1 MLNIYKSASLIKHFF
16 VFFALF
22 FIALV
27 EVSAQTQVNI
37 SLILAPNPPSP
48 RPLEWYNSPNSLSII
63 IAPKIPTFKATGCK
77 VRAKLTRKSPNE
89 REIFYS
95 KYGDGRPI
103 NVGFGKITF
112 SPKELF
118 LSSAFEGLS
127 LNNVN
132 LASAGSLLPG
142 TYEIC
147 MEIYDQQNRLIGK
160 SPCVT
165 FTISDVQPPI
175 LISPYNDREINE
187 SEISSLNFQ
196 WSAITPKPSDENSFN
211 YKLEIYELH
220 KGLTDLANIA
230 KGPVEIITTN
240 GMITSAFWQNA
251 AQKLNQFKNIDSS
264 TKVYNYAWRVKAI
277 KSDDEQ
283 AIGTGNGYSALGKFK
298 INTGSQFPVIMIP
311 PIVQRRTTPAPVPS
325 RPTNRTPVRQT
336 TPISGRPPVRGGT
349 TPIATVTSSNK
360 NEPILKLPK
369 DNSSIELTN
378 QSEESNEVVFSWGSV
393 TPNEAGVKYTLYV
406 YSQSNGESIAAAIR
420 KKPILTKDIQGNKLN
435 YTWRS
440 IESKSVNL
448 LWRVKATKNGV
459 GVGRKPGENKGFSD
473 VFSLKIKGAPK
484 AVDKEAEP
492 KTPNDRNVVSFK
504 DLQEGYVFEWT
515 PGKTNNNEP
524 GINYEIEITEK
535 RGRGQDTIIKKETNI
550 TTNEFKWVFVPKYDA
565 QYTWKIKTKNKSN
578 NLIGVK
584 EGNNKGISEIKTFS
598 IKSEAKEDSIVIVD
612 CDKNVKVI
620 KFNVV
625 NTPGN
630 IDFTGK
636 YIKVNTFN
644 MLVTEISKTSNRS
657 GLYTLSGKGSIT
669 VPWLLTPIHVEFE
682 NIGVA
687 GSNKTMTSG
696 NIYAIQ
702 DIDTR
707 GDFPSFLKASNN
719 SKVTKAQAKKLRDN
733 LFKNKDAK
741 IVSGQSLDNNLL
753 KAGGNDI
760 PKLPL
765 GMNNVLGYTLAIT
778 EMSFSALENKLV
790 CIAVLPYAKE
800 TAEDVIAFAA
810 ADIQFDQSSPSK
822 AGGKLVL
829 LEDFNIVDP
838 AEESYGITLLAKDG
852 KDFSTYIEWDCK
864 GFKNLKVAV
873 DVSLPRKWLIPTIEN
888 ENIQPDTT
896 AKVKARAI
904 ADITN
909 LNDWLLT
916 LKLGSCEIVGLEG
929 SELEIEAIVI
939 DNSDKKNPEGI
950 KFPKEFTGAKDDK
963 FRGFY
968 IQSAKMVLP
977 KFFNKSTDTT
987 GIQIAVDNFIIGK
1000 TGLSGSIAVGSKE
1013 NPIINL
1019 ASGTLGDFQA
1029 SLEKVEIN
1037 ILNKSI
1043 KKAEVSGRLL
1053 LPISQA
1059 GTNEANTLAYTASW
1073 NDGTKKKGSSV
1084 LLEIKPGGEKG
1095 LSADLFGGAVLSLDN
1110 TSIISMEY
1118 TKGKT
1123 KKSKGTVI
1131 SIVNLNGNININK
1144 RLLDKIDA
1152 NLTMT
1157 FANLGFTYNN
1167 SNPKVKNFT
1176 FNKASF
1182 GFASPQ
1188 KKVGGFNATL
1198 TKVELTDNPTT
1209 PQGYLASVILSFD
1222 VNLNLGANFSGTT
1235 NLSLIGG
1242 IKKENNQY
1250 KPGFIDAKINTISVD
1265 ASVAAVALKGTF
1277 TFYSNDPVYG
1287 QGFKGEAAA
1296 VFEKVGAITA
1306 AVQFGSVLSPTTN
1319 QNYNYWFAEAKLILK
1334 KPIPIVNPIGL
1345 KGAGIG
1351 AWYHM
1356 STSGTGS
1363 VSAEDANKT
1372 EDVKGT
1378 NSGME
1383 FKPDDKN
1390 LFGFRI
1396 SGVFVT
1402 TSSERGFNGDLV
1414 FSASFTKSDGIEK
1427 LGVTG
1432 EGYVGAALNDRDKAL
1447 VKGTLDASYDF
1458 TKDYLNVK
1466 VAVSIK
1472 YPPVSPLNVYMLKT
1486 VGDAEF
1492 ILTVDGQK
1500 KINNEPA
1507 WSLTIGT
1514 PKKPNQIL
1522 YYQVFNLWFY
1532 MRMGNDLTPTDFN
1545 DLTKAGLALVS
1556 PTLKPEPVADASSSG
1571 KGFDFGFGFNQAGSI
1586 NFGPFGGSFTVGGEM
1601 NLSLMKY
1608 DAANGCVTDKMDY
1621 WYARGGAAAYANA
1634 NVNFMGLGFNLGA
1647 GALMQGGAP
1656 DPLWVKG
1663 KVAGRVSVKIF
1674 VLTIGFNANVGFTY
1688 GTPCRPQKSIAGAG
1702 GVGVSNQ
1709 LELESID
1716 DLDVDGLI
1724 EPIDFLY
1731 HSSGAVDKLTPIRFV
1746 SIFDVSFTKD
1756 NTSEHKTFSID
1767 VMEGEVK
1774 VTKTYKV
1781 LVDWHFKACQ
1791 NGVYLNGGWSQTS
1804 FYSQKYTSGNN
1815 TWYEIAL
1822 SYQDGHPRNLLGH
1835 NECYQTQLTA
1845 TLWELKNN
1853 VWVVA
1858 KNSKGIEISKRPKE
1872 EIFTTHSK

>member
-1 MLNIYKSASLIKHFF
+1 MSFNFYKKNRVLKLWIISI
-16 VFFALF
+16 ALF
-22 FIALV
+22 FIPFSELY
-27 EVSAQTQVNI
+27 SQVVT
-37 SLILAPNPPSP
+37 LTVLLTPNPPP
-48 RPLEWYNSPNSLSII
+48 ARPTEWLNAPYPLSLTIINNGQFPIQNARVRATLKNITTKKKIIETSQSNAKSIFVNKGLNTFYSNSL
-63 IAPKIPTFKATGCK
+63 FTG
-77 VRAKLTRKSPNE
+77 
-89 REIFYS
+89 
-95 KYGDGRPI
+95 
-103 NVGFGKITF
+103 
-112 SPKELF
+112 
-118 LSSAFEGLS
+118 FEGTS
-127 LNNVN
+127 LTDFN
-132 LASAGSLLPG
+132 LTNGGSLLPG

-147 MEIYDQQNRLIGK
+147 MELFDSQNKLIG
-160 SPCVT
+160 SAACQQ
-165 FTISDVQPPI
+165 FTITDNQPPV
-175 LISPYNDREINE
+175 LTSPSNNESKSVSQNLAKIFQWLPVTPSTNVDYKIQIFEINKGE
-187 SEISSLNFQ
+187 NLMAAIGRGPIETKIINRSTQFIWENAQQKINQRINSNGSETSFKYFWRVQAISSVDQ
-196 WSAITPKPSDENSFN
+196 TPVGTNSGFSENRYF
-211 YKLEIYELH
+211 I
-220 KGLTDLANIA
+220 
-230 KGPVEIITTN
+230 VTT
-240 GMITSAFWQNA
+240 S
-251 AQKLNQFKNIDSS
+251 
-264 TKVYNYAWRVKAI
+264 
-277 KSDDEQ
+277 E
-283 AIGTGNGYSALGKFK
+283 
-298 INTGSQFPVIMIP
+298 NTQVVVTPTTTTVNP
-311 PIVQRRTTPAPVPS
+311 TNPTTPVN
-325 RPTNRTPVRQT
+325 PTDRTPVLQSN
-336 TPISGRPPVRGGT
+336 PVSGRPPVSGGT
-349 TPIATVTSSNK
+349 TPTTTATPGSYD
-360 NEPILKLPK
+360 EPILSLPNNN
-369 DNSSIELTN
+369 DRIEPTD
-378 QSEESNEVVFSWGSV
+378 EIEFTWKAV
-393 TPNEAGVKYTLYV
+393 TPTLIGVKYKLYV
-406 YSQSNGESIAAAIR
+406 YLLKPGQSKEECIKNQPIFEKDVNGSL
-420 KKPILTKDIQGNKLN
+420 K
-435 YTWRS
+435 YTWRPDS
-440 IESKSVNL
+440 NYTADLTYI
-448 LWRVKATKNGV
+448 WRVKATKNGNAV
-459 GVGRKPGENKGFSD
+459 GKRLNENKGLSASFT
-473 VFSLKIKGAPK
+473 FTLKGIPK
-484 AVDKEAEP
+484 VVDKEAEP
-492 KTPNDRNVVSFK
+492 KTPNDKEVLSFNNLK
-504 DLQEGYVFEWT
+504 EGYVFEWT
-515 PGKTNNNEP
+515 PGSTNNNEP
-524 GINYEIEITEK
+524 GIKYEIEITEK
-535 RGRGQDTIIKKETNI
+535 RDRRDTIIKKVDNI

-565 QYTWKIKTKNKSN
+565 QYTWKIKTKDKNN

-584 EGNNKGISEIKTFS
+584 EGNNKGISDIRSFN
-598 IKSEAKEDSIVIVD
+598 IKSEPKEDSIVIID

-625 NTPGN
+625 NKPGN
-630 IDFTGK
+630 IDFRGK

-644 MLVTEISKTSNRS
+644 MLVTELSRTTNSN
-657 GLYTLSGKGSIT
+657 GLYTLSGKGAIT

-702 DIDTR
+702 DLETK
-707 GDFPSFLKASNN
+707 GDIPSFLKTNEN
-719 SKVTKAQAKKLRDN
+719 KKVSKAQAKKLRETLIN
-733 LFKNKDAK
+733 NKDKK

-753 KAGGNDI
+753 KAADNDI

-778 EMSFSALENKLV
+778 EMSFGAAENKLV

-810 ADIQFDQSSPSK
+810 SDIQFDQSSPSK

-888 ENIQPDTT
+888 ENTQPDTT

-1019 ASGTLGDFQA
+1019 TTGTLGDFQA

-1084 LLEIKPGGEKG
+1084 LLEIKPGGEQG

-1157 FANLGFTYNN
+1157 FTNLGFTYNN

-1198 TKVELTDNPTT
+1198 TNVEITDNPTT

-1265 ASVAAVALKGTF
+1265 ATVAAVALKGTF

-1414 FSASFTKSDGIEK
+1414 FSASFTKTDGIEK
-1427 LGVTG
+1427 ISLTG

-1634 NVNFMGLGFNLGA
+1634 NVNFMGLGFNLAA

-1674 VLTIGFNANVGFTY
+1674 VITIGFNANVGFTY
-1688 GTPCRPQKSIAGAG
+1688 GTPCRPQKSIAGAA
-1702 GVGVSNQ
+1702 GVGDTGR

-1716 DLDVDGLI
+1716 DIDVDGLI

-1756 NTSEHKTFSID
+1756 NSTEHKTFSID

-1791 NGVYLNGGWSQTS
+1791 NGIYLNGGWSQTS
-1804 FYSQKYTSGNN
+1804 FYSQKNTSGNN

-1822 SYQDGHPRNLLGH
+1822 SYKDGNPRNLLGH
-1835 NECYQTQLTA
+1835 NQCYQTQLTA

-1858 KNSKGIEISKRPKE
+1858 KNSKGIEIRKRPNE
-1872 EIFTTHSK
+1872 EIFTTHSN

>member
-1 MLNIYKSASLIKHFF
+1 MMLFNFYKKNRYLKLWIISI
-16 VFFALF
+16 ALF
-22 FIALV
+22 FIPFSELY
-27 EVSAQTQVNI
+27 SQVTM
-37 SLILAPNPPSP
+37 SVLLAPNPPP
-48 RPLEWYNSPNSLSII
+48 ARPTEWLKAPYPLYLTITNTGANIIQNAYVTAILKNKTTNKTVIETDLTNAKFILVKRGLSTFNSNSLFSS
-63 IAPKIPTFKATGCK
+63 FTG
-77 VRAKLTRKSPNE
+77 T
-89 REIFYS
+89 
-95 KYGDGRPI
+95 
-103 NVGFGKITF
+103 
-112 SPKELF
+112 
-118 LSSAFEGLS
+118 S
-127 LNNVN
+127 LNDFN
-132 LASAGSLLPG
+132 LTNGGSLLPG

-147 MEIYDQQNRLIGK
+147 MKLFNSQNTQIGSAACQQ
-160 SPCVT
+160 
-165 FTISDVQPPI
+165 FTITGVQPPV
-175 LISPYNDREINE
+175 LTS
-187 SEISSLNFQ
+187 
-196 WSAITPKPSDENSFN
+196 PSDNEVISVSQALAKIFN
-211 YKLEIYELH
+211 WL
-220 KGLTDLANIA
+220 
-230 KGPVEIITTN
+230 PVTP
-240 GMITSAFWQNA
+240 A
-251 AQKLNQFKNIDSS
+251 KNIDYKFEIFEINSNQNVIGVIANGPFETKIVKGSTQFIWNNAQQKINQRMNLNSS
-264 TKVYNYAWRVKAI
+264 ETSFKYFWRV
-277 KSDDEQ
+277 Q
-283 AIGTGNGYSALGKFK
+283 AIRSVDQTSVGMNDGFSEIRYFTVKTSGNTPAVV
-298 INTGSQFPVIMIP
+298 TPTPTTVTPTIP
-311 PIVQRRTTPAPVPS
+311 TTPEIPV
-325 RPTNRTPVRQT
+325 NRTPVLQS
-336 TPISGRPPVRGGT
+336 TPVSSRPPVGNQQTPVT
-349 TPIATVTSSNK
+349 TTTSNH
-360 NEPILKLPK
+360 NEPVLSLPT
-369 DNSSIELTN
+369 NNVTIEPTN
-378 QSEESNEVVFSWGSV
+378 EIEFKWGPV
-393 TPNEAGVKYTLYV
+393 TPALSGVKYTLYV
-406 YSQSNGESIAAAIR
+406 YSLKPGQRNDDCI
-420 KKPILTKDIQGNKLN
+420 KTPPILEKETNGNLT
-435 YTWRS
+435 YTWRPDS
-440 IESKSVNL
+440 NYSANL
-448 LWRVKATKNGV
+448 TYIWRVKATKNGY
-459 GVGRKPGENKGFSD
+459 GIGKRPIETRGLS
-473 VFSLKIKGAPK
+473 SLFTFTIKGTPK
-484 AVDKEAEP
+484 IIEKEAEP
-492 KTPNDRNVVSFK
+492 KTPIDKEVLSFK
-504 DLQEGYVFEWT
+504 DLKEGYVFNWES
-515 PGKTNNNEP
+515 GSTNNNEP

-535 RGRGQDTIIKKETNI
+535 RGKIDTIIRKEANI
-550 TTNEFKWVFVPKYDA
+550 KTNEFKWVFVPKYDA
-565 QYTWKIKTKNKSN
+565 LYTWKIKTKDKNN

-584 EGNNKGISEIKTFS
+584 DGNKKGISEIKSFS
-598 IKSEAKEDSIVIVD
+598 IKSEAKEDSIVIID
-612 CDKNVKVI
+612 CDNNVKVI

-630 IDFTGK
+630 IDFTDK
-636 YIKVNTFN
+636 FIKVNTFN
-644 MLVTEISKTSNRS
+644 MLVTEISKTSNSS

-687 GSNKTMTSG
+687 GSNRTMTSG

-702 DIDTR
+702 DLQTK
-707 GDFPSFLKASNN
+707 GDIPSFLKTNEN
-719 SKVTKAQAKKLRDN
+719 KKVSKAQAKKLRETLIN
-733 LFKNKDAK
+733 NKDKK

-753 KAGGNDI
+753 KSTGNEI

-778 EMSFSALENKLV
+778 EMSFGVLENKLV
-790 CIAVLPYAKE
+790 CIAVLPYSKE
-800 TAEDVIAFAA
+800 TTEDVLAFAA
-810 ADIQFDQSSPSK
+810 ADIKFDQSSPAKS
-822 AGGKLVL
+822 GGKLAL
-829 LEDFNIVDP
+829 IEDFNIVDP

-888 ENIQPDTT
+888 ENTQPDTT

-904 ADITN
+904 ADISN

-929 SELEIEAIVI
+929 SELEVEAIVI

-950 KFPKEFTGAKDDK
+950 KFPKDFTGDKDDK

-968 IQSAKMVLP
+968 IKSAKMVLP
-977 KFFNKSTDTT
+977 KFFNKATDTT

-1000 TGLSGSIAVGSKE
+1000 MGLSGSIAVGSKE

-1059 GTNEANTLAYTASW
+1059 GTNDANTLEYTARW

-1095 LSADLFGGAVLSLDN
+1095 LSADLFGGAVLTLDN

-1131 SIVNLNGNININK
+1131 SKVNLNGNIAIEK

-1152 NLTMT
+1152 NISMT
-1157 FANLGFTYNN
+1157 FTNLGFTYDN

-1198 TKVELTDNPTT
+1198 TKVELSDNPTT
-1209 PQGYLASVILSFD
+1209 PQGYMASVILSFD

-1242 IKKENNQY
+1242 IKKEDNQY

-1265 ASVAAVALKGTF
+1265 ASVAAVALKGKF

-1319 QNYNYWFAEAKLILK
+1319 QTYNYWFAEAKLILK

-1356 STSGTGS
+1356 STNGTGA
-1363 VSAEDANKT
+1363 VSAADANKT
-1372 EDVKGT
+1372 EDEKGT

-1545 DLTKAGLALVS
+1545 DLTKTGLALVS
-1556 PTLKPEPVADASSSG
+1556 PTLKPEAVADAASSG
-1571 KGFDFGFGFNQAGSI
+1571 KGFDFGFGFNQAGSV
-1586 NFGPFGGSFTVGGEM
+1586 NFGPFSGSFTVGGEM

-1634 NVNFMGLGFNLGA
+1634 TVNFMGLGFNLAA

-1674 VLTIGFNANVGFTY
+1674 VLTIGLNANVGFTY
-1688 GTPCRPQKSIAGAG
+1688 GTPCRPQKTLAGAG
-1702 GVGVSNQ
+1702 GVGVSDR

-1716 DLDVDGLI
+1716 DIDVDGLI

-1756 NTSEHKTFSID
+1756 NASAHKTFSID

-1791 NGVYLNGGWSQTS
+1791 NGIYLNGGWSQTS

-1822 SYQDGHPRNLLGH
+1822 SYQEGHPRNLLGH

-1845 TLWELKNN
+1845 TLWELKDNE
-1853 VWVVA
+1853 WVVA
-1858 KNSKGIEISKRPKE
+1858 KNSKGIEIRKRPKE
-1872 EIFTTHSK
+1872 EIFTTHSN